1 MTETMLEHLS
11 PETCI
16 DLLRMHSIGRISVIA
31 DGFPIVL
38 PVNYRL
44 VEGRNGP
51 RILIRTRPGN
61 VIDQAP
67 VNAGFEIDS
76 IDPSHSVGWSV
87 LVRGELSHVDD
98 ATAERIRE
106 QFDPLPWLTGR
117 DSWLVIKPVE
127 VTGRRLRALDVE
139 WAFHIR
145 GYL

>member
-1 MTETMLEHLS
+1 MTETTLEQLS

-16 DLLRMHSIGRISVIA
+16 DLLRMHSVGRISMIA

-44 VEGRNGP
+44 VEGRNGA
-51 RILIRTRPGN
+51 RILIRTRSGN
-61 VIDQAP
+61 IIDQAP

-76 IDPSHSVGWSV
+76 IDPSHCVGWSV
-87 LVRGELSHVDD
+87 LVRGQLSHVDD
-98 ATAERIRE
+98 ETVSRIKE

-117 DSWLVIKPVE
+117 DSWLIIKPE
-127 VTGRRLRALDVE
+127 EITGRRLRTLDVE